1 MSHLIDA
8 TEMYLRVLYELEEEG
23 IRPIRAR
30 LVERL
35 HLSAPA
41 VSETVA
47 RLHQEGLMRL
57 QEDRTV
63 ELTQQGRARAVS
75 VMRKH
80 RLAERLL
87 VDVIGLRW
95 DLVHAEACRW
105 EHVISDEV
113 EQRLVEVLDAPTH
126 DAHGNPI
133 PGLGPV
139 SEPSELL
146 SLADAA
152 AEDEPVVIER
162 ISEHLQ
168 AEVDVI
174 SRLYELGLRPGR
186 RLMAR
191 LENGS
196 VVVDTGDHVAMLDA
210 DAAKYVYVRPA
221 PAEETPV
228 LGQTRPT
235 VIEEE
240 IRIPPVMVEDVS

>member
-8 TEMYLRVLYELEEEG
+8 TEMYLRTLYELEEEG

-47 RLHQEGLMRL
+47 RLEVDGLMRL
-57 QEDRTV
+57 REDRTV
-63 ELTQQGRARAVS
+63 ELTAEGRARAVS

-113 EQRLVEVLDAPTH
+113 EQRLVDVLNAPTH

-133 PGLGPV
+133 PGLGPS
-139 SEPSELL
+139 SEPDDLL

-152 AEDEPVVIER
+152 AEDAPVVVDR

-168 AEVDVI
+168 ADVTAI
-174 SRLYELGLRPGR
+174 TRLHECALLPGT
-186 RLMAR
+186 RLMAH
-191 LENGS
+191 EEGG
-196 VVVDTGDHVAMLDA
+196 VVVVETANDTLRLDA
-210 DAAKYVYVRPA
+210 DVARFVYVRPA
-221 PAEETPV
+221 TVDATAPEPASQPV
-228 LGQTRPT
+228 EVARQVG
-235 VIEEE
+235 
-240 IRIPPVMVEDVS
+240 

>member
-8 TEMYLRVLYELEEEG
+8 TEMYLRTLYELEEEG

-47 RLHQEGLMRL
+47 RLEVDGLMRL
-57 QEDRTV
+57 REDRTV
-63 ELTQQGRARAVS
+63 ELTAEGRARAVS

-113 EQRLVEVLDAPTH
+113 EQRLVDVLNAPTH

-133 PGLGPV
+133 PGLGPS
-139 SEPSELL
+139 SEPDDLL

-152 AEDEPVVIER
+152 AEDAPVVVDR

-168 AEVDVI
+168 ADVTAI
-174 SRLYELGLRPGR
+174 TRLHECALLPGT
-186 RLMAR
+186 RLMAH
-191 LENGS
+191 EEGG
-196 VVVDTGDHVAMLDA
+196 VVVVETANDTLRLDA
-210 DAAKYVYVRPA
+210 DVARFVYVRPA
-221 PAEETPV
+221 TVDATAQEPASQPV
-228 LGQTRPT
+228 EVARQVG
-235 VIEEE
+235 
-240 IRIPPVMVEDVS
+240 

>member
-8 TEMYLRVLYELEEEG
+8 TEMYLRTLYELEEEG

-47 RLHQEGLMRL
+47 RLEQEGLMKLR
-57 QEDRTV
+57 EDRTV
-63 ELTQQGRARAVS
+63 ELTQEGRARAVS

-133 PGLGPV
+133 PGIGPE
-139 SEPSELL
+139 SEPSDLL

-152 AEDEPVVIER
+152 SEDEPVVVDR

-168 AEVDVI
+168 ADAEVI
-174 SRLYELGLRPGR
+174 ARLFDLGLRPGT
-186 RLMAR
+186 RLMAHH
-191 LENGS
+191 ENGA
-196 VVVDTGDHVAMLDA
+196 VVIDTGDRRSVLDEDSA
-210 DAAKYVYVRPA
+210 RFVYVRPA
-221 PAEETPV
+221 IGT
-228 LGQTRPT
+228 
-235 VIEEE
+235 
-240 IRIPPVMVEDVS
+240 

>member
-1 MSHLIDA
+1 VSHLIDA
-8 TEMYLRVLYELEEEG
+8 TEMYLRTLYELEEEG

-47 RLHQEGLMRL
+47 RLEQEGLMRL
-57 QEDRTV
+57 NEDRTV
-63 ELTQQGRARAVS
+63 QLTQEGRTRAIG

-87 VDVIGLRW
+87 TDVIGLRW

-113 EQRLVEVLDAPTH
+113 EDRLVTVLDAPTH

-133 PGLGPV
+133 PGLGPH
-139 SEPSELL
+139 SEPEDLL

-152 AEDEPVVIER
+152 AEDAPVIIDR

-168 AEVDVI
+168 ADAKTI
-174 SRLYELGLRPGR
+174 TRLYEKGLTPGT
-186 RLMAR
+186 RLMA
-191 LENGS
+191 EPEGD
-196 VVVDTGDHVAMLDA
+196 VIVIDTGDHTVRLEDEYARF
-210 DAAKYVYVRPA
+210 VYVRPV
-221 PAEETPV
+221 AE
-228 LGQTRPT
+228 
-235 VIEEE
+235 
-240 IRIPPVMVEDVS
+240 